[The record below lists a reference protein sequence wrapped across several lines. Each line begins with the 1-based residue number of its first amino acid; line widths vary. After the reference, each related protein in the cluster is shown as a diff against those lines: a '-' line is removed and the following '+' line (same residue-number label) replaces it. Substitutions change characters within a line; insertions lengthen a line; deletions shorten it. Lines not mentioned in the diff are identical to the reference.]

1 MSRIGIKPID
11 IISGVDIK
19 VDSNIVTVK
28 GSKATLT
35 QKIPTESIV
44 SIKENQV
51 IVEPANDS
59 TRAKAMWGL
68 SRALIQNMV
77 TGVSEGFLIKL
88 EINGVGYRA
97 KVTGKK
103 LEMALGYS
111 HPVIFEIP
119 EGIEIKTPKPD
130 QIEIS
135 GADKQKVGQVAAVI
149 RSYRKPEPYKGK
161 GIKYADEI
169 IRRKEGKKK

>member
-11 IISGVDIK
+11 ITSGVDIK
-19 VDSNIVTVK
+19 LDSDIVTVK
-28 GSKATLT
+28 GAKATLT
-35 QKIPTESIV
+35 QKIPSESIV
-44 SIKENQV
+44 KIKDNKV

-68 SRALIQNMV
+68 SRSLIQNMV

-97 KVTGKK
+97 KVNGKK

-111 HPVIFEIP
+111 HPVIFDVP